1 MFKMT
6 QNCPILPYKM
16 LVNLKEIIVINLFY
30 NLPYFFIQFT
40 SNSKFRVHTPYGLS
54 KLKKKIKKK
63 QFMIKNS
70 CRGGELNPGP
80 PA

>member
-1 MFKMT
+1 MT

-54 KLKKKIKKK
+54 KFKKKL
-63 QFMIKNS
+63 KNAIYDKEFWPRQGS
-70 CRGGELNPGP
+70 NPGP
-80 PA
+80 PAW